1 MLTLLILR
9 PWKFRDA
16 LKIQENLKEVI
27 LGKTFSEKILGL
39 KAQKSVQAGEV
50 VTVSP
55 DYILSH
61 DNSAAIIKEFQK
73 LGVKKV
79 ISPQKIV
86 IVLDHVAPASSEQ
99 YALNHKRIRAFVSEQ
114 KIKNFFDIPS
124 GVCHQVFSEN
134 GFALPGKLI
143 LGADSHTTSYGAFGA
158 FAAGI
163 GRSEVATLW
172 ATDEIWLRVPE
183 TIKIVIEGKLP
194 FGVYA
199 KDVILKIIGEE
210 GADRANYKAVEF
222 TGKAVKEFSLAS
234 RLVLANMAAEM
245 GAKNGYF
252 VPDEKTLGWLK
263 ERAKDKF
270 EVITSDQDAGYEA
283 VLNYNVTSL
292 EPQVACPHTVD
303 NVKPISEAEGE
314 EFNQAV
320 IGTCTNGRLEDLE
333 IAARLL
339 KGKKV
344 HPKVRV
350 LIIPASRQ
358 VYLQAL
364 KKGILEALAEAGC
377 VILNPGCGPCLGAH
391 QGVLAPGEVALSTS
405 NRNFRGR
412 MGSREAQIYLAS
424 PATVAASSLEGKI
437 TDPRKFL

>member
-1 MLTLLILR
+1 MS
-9 PWKFRDA
+9 A
-16 LKIQENLKEVI
+16 QKIQ
-27 LGKTFSEKILGL
+27 
-39 KAQKSVQAGEV
+39 
-50 VTVSP
+50 
-55 DYILSH
+55 
-61 DNSAAIIKEFQK
+61 
-73 LGVKKV
+73 
-79 ISPQKIV
+79 
-86 IVLDHVAPASSEQ
+86 
-99 YALNHKRIRAFVSEQ
+99 
-114 KIKNFFDIPS
+114 NFFDIPS
-124 GVCHQVFSEN
+124 GICHQVFSEN

-183 TIKIVIEGKLP
+183 TIKIEIEGKLP
-194 FGVYA
+194 SGVYA

-210 GADRANYKAVEF
+210 EADRANYKAVEF
-222 TGKAVKEFSLAS
+222 TGEAVKKFGLAS

-252 VPDEKTLGWLK
+252 EPDEDTLLWLK
-263 ERAKDKF
+263 GREKDKF
-270 EVITSDQDAGYEA
+270 NVISSDPDAAFEA
-283 VLNYNVTSL
+283 VLNYNISSL
-292 EPQVACPHTVD
+292 KPQVACPHTVD
-303 NVKPISEAEGE
+303 NVKPISEAEGT
-314 EFNQAV
+314 EFHQAV

-333 IAARLL
+333 IAARIL

-344 HPKVRV
+344 NPRVRA

-358 VYLQAL
+358 EYLRAL
-364 KKGILEALAEAGC
+364 KKGILEILAEAGC

-391 QGVLAPGEVALSTS
+391 QGILAPGEVALSTA

-424 PATVAASSLEGKI
+424 PAAVAASSLEGKI